1 MTEVKSKPVKLQYL
15 RGYLADHALL
25 IIHHLTIM
33 NDNHN
38 NAIQLYKEGYLDNDY
53 IVNEVL
59 KQINESNLVLV
70 TGFIGV
76 K

>member
-15 RGYLADHALL
+15 RGYLADYALL

-53 IVNEVL
+53 IVTEVL
-59 KQINESNLVLV
+59 KQINESNLLDS
-70 TGFIGV
+70 GFIGV